1 MTRFFKVSAL
11 FALIACGVW
20 VAVLWHWQATARDI
34 GTRDIVTYLGAL
46 PLTLFGLALLT
57 RWAWTGMAEKQA
69 QVAAAE
75 ASAAAKAAPAVAASE
90 DAARHVTVKLLAA
103 SLVCA
108 AGTSASE
115 LQSAAKDGA
124 PRPAL
129 DAELH
134 DEDGLPIVTARIA
147 GLDISAMTTLLE
159 PLLSATRARRPEWA
173 ELAPGEHVV
182 RALAAL
188 EVPIAATVDALLPWS
203 ARFAA
208 EPATGSAGAAN
219 AAVER
224 ESERR
229 VRVLLGWPGDWSAFE
244 QELGRA
250 CVADWLAVN
259 GGSKIAARSFAISVH
274 AGTGEDLLLH
284 ADRLLQTLAREGR
297 DEPVIVAACYSAISV
312 AAVEAMERAGTL
324 YGPKRPKGQMPGE
337 AAAALVLA
345 GAAWPAAPDTHAD
358 ADAPLPHLHRPSLL
372 RRDKSVDAAGRISSE
387 VIGQAIAQALATSRI
402 GADALAGLVCDA
414 DLHTPRAAE
423 FFGASVGLLPAL
435 DSTEDMRLLG
445 TIAGAVGAVSSLLV
459 VACAAER
466 AVAGEKPQ
474 LALTLGDA
482 FARLALVVLPA
493 PPPPDKADET
503 AKSAASTNA
512 MKPSAA

>member
-1 MTRFFKVSAL
+1 MTRFFKVFAL

-20 VAVLWHWQATARDI
+20 VAALWHWQTTARDI

-57 RWAWTGMAEKQA
+57 RWAWTGLAEKQA
-69 QVAAAE
+69 QVAAVE
-75 ASAAAKAAPAVAASE
+75 ASAAVKAAPAVATSE
-90 DAARHVTVKLLAA
+90 DAARHGTVQLLAA

-108 AGTSASE
+108 AGTSAGE

-134 DEDGLPIVTARIA
+134 DEDGLPIVTARIKD
-147 GLDISAMTTLLE
+147 LDIPAMTTLLE
-159 PLLSATRARRPEWA
+159 PLLAAASARRPEWA
-173 ELAPGEHVV
+173 ELAPSDHVV

-188 EVPIAATVDALLPWS
+188 EIPLAAAVDALLPW
-203 ARFAA
+203 AALFVA
-208 EPATGSAGAAN
+208 EPAAGSAR

-224 ESERR
+224 EPERR
-229 VRVLLGWPGDWSAFE
+229 VRVLLGWPSEWSPFE

-250 CVADWLAVN
+250 CAADWLAVH
-259 GGSKIAARSFAISVH
+259 GGGMIPARCFVITAH

-284 ADRLLQTLAREGR
+284 ADRLLQTLVREGR
-297 DEPVIVAACYSAISV
+297 DEPLIVAASHSAISA

-324 YGPKRPKGQMPGE
+324 YGPKRAKGQMPGE
-337 AAAALVLA
+337 AAASLVLA
-345 GAAWPAAPDTHAD
+345 GAAWPAAPDTD
-358 ADAPLPHLHRPSLL
+358 ADAPLPHLHRPTLL
-372 RRDKSVDAAGRISSE
+372 RRDKSVDATGRISSE
-387 VIGQAIAQALATSRI
+387 VIAQAIAQALATSRI

-423 FFGASVGLLPAL
+423 FYGASVGMLPAL
-435 DSTEDMRLLG
+435 DSTEDLRLLG
-445 TIAGAVGAVSSLLV
+445 TIVGAVGPVSSLLV

-466 AVAGEKPQ
+466 AVAADKPQ

-493 PPPPDKADET
+493 PPPLEKADET

-512 MKPSAA
+512 LKPSAA